1 MTVATSE
8 LDALVRREHPNPH
21 SVLGAHPENG
31 GVVIRAL
38 RPAASSVTVR
48 ADGKPAVELKQI
60 HPGGVFEGEI
70 KGAELP
76 LRYQLDIDYGDAGKF
91 TIDDPYAFL
100 PTIGE
105 LDQHLIAE
113 GRHEELYDKLG
124 AHVRAIEV
132 PAPTPNH
139 PSPARRSPCGRRR
152 RARSASS
159 AISTR
164 GTGAC
169 TRCARSV
176 RPGSGSCSFR
186 ASGPGPATS
195 TRS

>member
-21 SVLGAHPENG
+21 SVLGAHPQNG

-38 RPAASSVTVR
+38 RPAANSVTVR
-48 ADGKPAVELKQI
+48 TDGQPAVELKQI

-91 TIDDPYAFL
+91 TIDDPYSFL

-105 LDQHLIAE
+105 LDQYLIGE
-113 GRHEELYDKLG
+113 GRHEELYDRLG
-124 AHVRAIEV
+124 AH
-132 PAPTPNH
+132 
-139 PSPARRSPCGRRR
+139 
-152 RARSASS
+152 
-159 AISTR
+159 
-164 GTGAC
+164 
-169 TRCARSV
+169 
-176 RPGSGSCSFR
+176 
-186 ASGPGPATS
+186 
-195 TRS
+195 